1 MKHKNNELK
10 LYSSKANWLTP
21 ATHGSE
27 MDEDKRMIEVR
38 SKILARDNHTCHY
51 CGFRSE
57 KYQEIHHI
65 NHNHSDFNEDNLTTI
80 CPLCH
85 QSFHLSTCSQT
96 KGGIIIWLPEISQV
110 DLNNLCRF
118 IFMAQ
123 KCKQDKWNGISRKM
137 FSNLQSRM
145 NFVTNELGA
154 EAHEPIV
161 LAQALLKIPEEKFD
175 PVILSSLRLLP
186 FASRF
191 ELELDYWTKNV
202 YGDFAVE
209 GWSKLVP
216 ESLNIFDLKNKQI
229 IK

>member
-1 MKHKNNELK
+1 MENKKLS
-10 LYSSKANWLTP
+10 LYSSKSTWLTP

-27 MDEDKRMIEVR
+27 MDEDKKMIELR
-38 SKILARDNHTCHY
+38 PKILERDNHTCSY

-57 KYQEIHHI
+57 KYQEIHHK
-65 NHNHSDFNEDNLTTI
+65 NHNHMDFNEDNLTTI

-96 KGGIIIWLPEISQV
+96 KGGSIIWLPEISQT
-110 DLNNLCRF
+110 DLNSLCRF
-118 IFMAQ
+118 IFIAQ
-123 KCKQDKWNGISRKM
+123 KSKEDKWNSVARKM
-137 FSNLQSRM
+137 FSWLNSRT

-175 PVILSSLRLLP
+175 PQILSSLRLLP
-186 FASRF
+186 YASRF
-191 ELELDYWTKNV
+191 ELEINYWVKNV

-209 GWSKLVP
+209 GWNKLVP